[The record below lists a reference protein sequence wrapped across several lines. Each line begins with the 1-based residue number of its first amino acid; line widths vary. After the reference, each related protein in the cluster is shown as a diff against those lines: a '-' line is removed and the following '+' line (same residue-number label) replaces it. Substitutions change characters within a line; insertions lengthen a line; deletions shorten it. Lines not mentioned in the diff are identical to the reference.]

1 MPATYPKRPQL
12 FTLRFI
18 RVVTRSC
25 AAQEIGGDGV
35 ALLITIACVED
46 SKRYTGAVTL
56 KFLNGEPQE
65 AEFGRPHVVVF
76 AKPGPAVDKPLD
88 SARPP
93 APSST
98 A

>member
-1 MPATYPKRPQL
+1 MPRITAIDL
-12 FTLRFI
+12 AEVLRQNGAGFP
-18 RVVTRSC
+18 
-25 AAQEIGGDGV
+25 G
-35 ALLITIACVED
+35 LLGAIH
-46 SKRYTGAVTL
+46 SLRYTGAVTL

-76 AKPGPAVDKPLD
+76 AKPGPAADKPLD

-98 A
+98 T